1 MEMSRS
7 ANFLS
12 KLDSDLAV
20 QLSFELALLCLCPC
34 SLRAIAFISDSL
46 MVTSRRMLVANFALS
61 LSKSSLRGV
70 IRSPPMSMAPGL
82 TRHCAFPSSE

>member
-34 SLRAIAFISDSL
+34 SAIAFISDSL